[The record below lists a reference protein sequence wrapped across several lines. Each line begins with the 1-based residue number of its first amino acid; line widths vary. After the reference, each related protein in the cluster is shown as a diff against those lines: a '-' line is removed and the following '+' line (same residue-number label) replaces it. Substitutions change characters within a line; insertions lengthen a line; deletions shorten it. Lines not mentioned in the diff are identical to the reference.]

1 MPSIIYTSNKSQKK
15 VNKKPG
21 WRQAE
26 EDHKAWLRKHGID
39 PEAPKKRKQRETY
52 VAPKQQGYVRETPNY
67 PSLGTHAGVAA
78 KKEPQKYTGTLIKGI
93 ATMHKSNA
101 IPIISDEQAIEVATM
116 RRN

>member
-1 MPSIIYTSNKSQKK
+1 MPSIIYTSPKSRKK

-26 EDHKAWLRKHGID
+26 EDHKAWLRKHGVD
-39 PEAPKKRKQRETY
+39 PDAPKKRKSKEVY
-52 VAPKQQGYVRETPNY
+52 VEQKQQTYIRETPHY
-67 PSLGTHAGVAA
+67 PSLGTFSGIAV

>member
-1 MPSIIYTSNKSQKK
+1 MPTIIYTSNKSQKK
-15 VNKKPG
+15 PNKKPG

-39 PEAPKKRKQRETY
+39 PDAPKKRAQKETY
-52 VAPKQQGYVRETPNY
+52 VTPKQQGYVRQTPHY
-67 PSLGTHAGVAA
+67 PSLGSHTGFAT

-101 IPIISDEQAIEVATM
+101 IPIISDEQAVEVSSM
-116 RRN
+116 RR